1 MTLLLGLLCAI
12 LLGVVAVQIARV
24 SDLAKRIRG
33 EEEAELRNTAANGRG
48 MLIFMVIFLI
58 GCIVSAAYY
67 NNWML
72 GFGPLEAASVH
83 GNEIDSIFK
92 VTLFFTGIIFI
103 LTQIALFYFAWKY
116 QYRSDRKVLFMPH
129 DTKLEVIWTVVP
141 AVVMCFLVI
150 RGLVAWNEVM
160 ADIPLEA
167 QAGEDYLEIEAT
179 GWQFAWTIRYPGPDN
194 LLGTKDFRLVDPATN
209 VIGQDW
215 TDEKGLDDFYP
226 QKIVLPVGKTVR
238 VRITSRDVLHNFY
251 LPHFRVKMDAVP
263 GMPTYFVFTP
273 KYTTEE
279 YRRKLG
285 AVDDNGE
292 PLYPEYWELTDP
304 DDPDSGERWRNF
316 NFELACAEL
325 CGRGHY
331 SMQKYVEIVTEE
343 EYEEWAGKQASYF
356 LQSVRGTENDP
367 YKDQLL
373 GVEIEERRAEF
384 TNAFETALGAEAD
397 TDKTVTLNNVNFDSG
412 RDQLTDNS
420 VYELDNLVSVLN
432 RYPDVRLEIGGHT
445 DNTGNAD
452 GNLALSQSRADAV
465 GAYLTSKGI
474 SNDRFVTRG
483 YGPTKPVESN
493 DTEEGRL
500 ANRRTEFS
508 IIEQ

>member
-1 MTLLLGLLCAI
+1 MTLLLGLACTI
-12 LLGVVAVQIARV
+12 LLGIVAVQIARV

-33 EEEAELRNTAANGRG
+33 EEEAEKRNTAANGRG
-48 MLIFMVIFLI
+48 MLIFMILFLV
-58 GCIVSAAYY
+58 GCVVSSIYY
-67 NNWML
+67 LPWML
-72 GFGPLEAASVH
+72 GWGPLESASVH
-83 GNEIDSIFK
+83 GSEIDSIFK
-92 VTLFFTGIIFI
+92 VTLFFTGVVFI

-116 QYRSDRKVLFMPH
+116 QYRDDRKVLFMPH

-150 RGLVAWNEVM
+150 RGLVAWNEAM

-167 QAGEDYLEIEAT
+167 QAGEDFLEIEAT

-194 LLGTKDFRLVDPATN
+194 LLGTKNFRLVDPATN
-209 VIGQDW
+209 VVGQDW

-226 QKIVLPVGKTVR
+226 QKIVLPVGKTIR

-285 AVDDNGE
+285 AVDEEGE
-292 PLYPEYWELTDP
+292 PLYPEYWELADP
-304 DDPDSGERWRNF
+304 NDPELGERWRNF

-331 SMQKYVEIVTEE
+331 SMQKYIEIVEE
-343 EYEEWAGKQASYF
+343 DEYEEWLAEQQSYY
-356 LQSVRGTENDP
+356 LTTVRGTEADP
-367 YKDQLL
+367 FKDRLL
-373 GVEIEERRAEF
+373 EVEIEERKMEF
-384 TNAFETALGAEAD
+384 SNAFETALGAEDAAE
-397 TDKTVTLNNVNFDSG
+397 KTLTLSNVNFATGS
-412 RDQLTDNS
+412 DQLTDDS
-420 VYELDNLVSVLN
+420 VYELDNLVNALN
-432 RYPDVRLEIGGHT
+432 RFPNVKVEVAGHT
-445 DNTGNAD
+445 DNTGSVD
-452 GNLALSQSRADAV
+452 GNQVLSQQRAAAV
-465 GAYLTSKGI
+465 GAYLSSKGVA
-474 SNDRFVTRG
+474 NERFVTQG
-483 YGPTKPVESN
+483 YGPTKPIETN
-493 DTEEGRL
+493 DTEEGRQ
-500 ANRRTEFS
+500 ANRRTEFT